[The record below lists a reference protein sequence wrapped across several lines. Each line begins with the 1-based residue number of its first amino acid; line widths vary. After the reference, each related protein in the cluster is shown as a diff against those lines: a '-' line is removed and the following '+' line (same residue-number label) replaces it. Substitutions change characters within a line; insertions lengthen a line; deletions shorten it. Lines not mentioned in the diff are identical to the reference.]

1 MKQLGQRT
9 SADEDESNRREED
22 SGIKTR
28 ARPRSSEAPSG
39 RPFLFGFAR
48 PAGPDHGPK
57 EDSRVNTRKF
67 VQQVFSILFSL
78 NAFVLFWAVRS
89 VLAGRHSLPVSFH
102 AGGVTP
108 SLTFRSGTAFAGVNP
123 SKPREGVTPPARKK
137 RGPGSARAAR
147 GGVLSRPDERT
158 RVKTK
163 ERPKKFVLWTKINN
177 FVAKQKLNLL

>member
-1 MKQLGQRT
+1 MP
-9 SADEDESNRREED
+9 ADENESTGAKRTIASRRGRD
-22 SGIKTR
+22 HGQAKLR
-28 ARPRSSEAPSG
+28 A
-39 RPFLFGFAR
+39 
-48 PAGPDHGPK
+48 AGPSCSGSPVRLGPTTGPRRTVA
-57 EDSRVNTRKF
+57 SIRAGV

-147 GGVLSRPDERT
+147 GGVLSRPDERI

>member
-28 ARPRSSEAPSG
+28 ARPRSSGAPDV
-39 RPFLFGFAR
+39 RPSLFGFAR

-57 EDSRVNTRKF
+57 EDSRVNTKRF

-78 NAFVLFWAVRS
+78 NAFVLFWAVKS

-108 SLTFRSGTAFAGVNP
+108 SLTYRKRKAFAGDTP
-123 SKPREGVTPPARKK
+123 SVSKGGGNSACKKK

-163 ERPKKFVLWTKINN
+163 ERPKKFVLWTKIHN